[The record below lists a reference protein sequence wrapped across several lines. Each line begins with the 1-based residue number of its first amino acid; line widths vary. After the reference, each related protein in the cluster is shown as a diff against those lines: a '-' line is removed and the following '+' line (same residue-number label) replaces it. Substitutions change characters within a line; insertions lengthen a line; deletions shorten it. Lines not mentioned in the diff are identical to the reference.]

1 MPKIQVHVIYK
12 GRVQGIGFRFTVE
25 RVALN
30 FGVVGWVK
38 NLSSSDVEV
47 VAQAEEETIK
57 NFLETVRG
65 YFLRY
70 IVDEQISTTRATDS
84 FTDFQIKF

>member
-47 VAQAEEETIK
+47 VAQADEETIK
-57 NFLETVRG
+57 NFLGTVRG

-70 IVDEQISTTRATDS
+70 IVDEQISTTKATDS
-84 FTDFQIKF
+84 FTDFQIRF